1 MSQSA
6 TTAEIKSHIAA
17 TFNDVADNYDSPEMR
32 YFPFAADYMINLAQ
46 PRPGE
51 KVLDIA
57 TGTGMVAIPAAQAI
71 RPEGRVQ
78 AIDISDGML
87 GKAEKNINKH
97 ALTNIDLYN
106 MDADKLEFRAN
117 YFDLITCGFGIFFL
131 PDPFAAVKQWPRVL
145 KPGGRIILSTF
156 TNTAFMPMAQWFR
169 KCYEATGNTYP
180 QGAWQQFSDDDACL
194 SLFADDH
201 FENKKITHKQHGI
214 HLKDEH
220 EWWSIIQSSGFKA
233 ILSTLNDIQ
242 QTELRDKHL
251 KQLAALKTDKGIWLD
266 VDVIYTQATL
276 RD

>member
-1 MSQSA
+1 MTQSA
-6 TTAEIKSHIAA
+6 TPADIKSYIAA
-17 TFNDVADNYDSPEMR
+17 TFNEVSDNYDSPEMR
-32 YFPFAADYMINLAQ
+32 YFPFAADSMINLAQ

-71 RPEGRVQ
+71 RPESRVQ

-87 GKAEKNINKH
+87 SKAEKNINKH

-131 PDPFAAVKQWPRVL
+131 PDAFSAVKNWRRVL

-156 TNTAFMPMAQWFR
+156 TDTAFMPMAQWF
-169 KCYEATGNTYP
+169 KQCYEATGNTYP
-180 QGAWQQFSDDDACL
+180 EGAWQQFSDDAACL
-194 SLFADDH
+194 SLFDDDH

-220 EWWSIIQSSGFKA
+220 EWWSIIQSSGFKG

-242 QTELRDKHL
+242 QTALRDKHL
-251 KQLAALKTDKGIWLD
+251 KQLAELKTDEGIWLD
-266 VDVIYTQATL
+266 VEVIYTQAML
-276 RD
+276 KK